1 MRYKEF
7 YSTKKQGVAEDLEQK
22 FKFYYSVFTHDEMQD
37 FKERDQLDASGSPL
51 VDMDEDEITI
61 SASSVSEAYQ
71 KLLQHFPNQAVFVHS
86 STPIEQGVAEGSLNE
101 FAIDNDGRNDGGK
114 FISWKKFIEQLKQIL
129 AKDFDVNENIIKDTI
144 KANFIPHDPM
154 EFGPTVLYS
163 YYDRRPGRNSG
174 AFSTRGAIQV
184 GKYFP
189 GLRTGENKL
198 LTAFNILKGHP
209 FERQFDLTFDN
220 IYKIANIIKGNTKGA
235 YQMQSQGVAEATGDE
250 KFDTMM
256 STITA
261 SKAVKAQSREDKVN
275 ELIRQYFWHK
285 RRADLGS
292 AKTDEYGHDKLVKK
306 ILNQLNKMGVDL
318 STFDPVKLRNI
329 KSQVYEQGV
338 AEGRVVNPDFS
349 KRFKPSLG
357 GTVTKSPYYKNPDIN
372 IPAFDKRRN
381 SVWRDGTSNPK
392 DREEFHHFEV
402 DSTGRSYQITGITS
416 SGAKVQVSTTPSKE
430 LAEVLVNSYNRG
442 GFTDV
447 DIERV
452 PLPKKAKKKP
462 NLNLVKTSDNISET
476 SAGSVATVVNP
487 KPKDR
492 SKVGTLFGGTY
503 KQRPQ
508 KDK

>member
-7 YSTKKQGVAEDLEQK
+7 YSTKKQGVAEGLEQK

-51 VDMDEDEITI
+51 VDMDEDEIII

-86 STPIEQGVAEGSLNE
+86 STPIEQGVAE
-101 FAIDNDGRNDGGK
+101 
-114 FISWKKFIEQLKQIL
+114 
-129 AKDFDVNENIIKDTI
+129 
-144 KANFIPHDPM
+144 
-154 EFGPTVLYS
+154 
-163 YYDRRPGRNSG
+163 
-174 AFSTRGAIQV
+174 
-184 GKYFP
+184 
-189 GLRTGENKL
+189 
-198 LTAFNILKGHP
+198 
-209 FERQFDLTFDN
+209 
-220 IYKIANIIKGNTKGA
+220 
-235 YQMQSQGVAEATGDE
+235 ATGDE
-250 KFDTMM
+250 KFDTMLGNIVKDTPTDFVL
-256 STITA
+256 SHPVTGELFKRGFKTREQA
-261 SKAVKAQSREDKVN
+261 KAYNQQKEQGYYSVYSYQWWQDEIEPEIPSSQKKGMAEGWKEKA
-275 ELIRQYFWHK
+275 
-285 RRADLGS
+285 AGATLGAAALGGIGAGIAYS
-292 AKTDEYGHDKLVKK
+292 PMAYVDGKQIHMAMPGKIPDHAKLVTDDNGKK
-306 ILNQLNKMGVDL
+306 IYVWKSYPIKKSPGNTDGRLVYRPAED
-318 STFDPVKLRNI
+318 VK
-329 KSQVYEQGV
+329 EGM
-338 AEGRVVNPDFS
+338 AEGKVVNTDFS
-349 KRFKPSLG
+349 KRFKPSIG
-357 GTVTKSPYYKNPDIN
+357 GAVTKSPYYKNLDIN